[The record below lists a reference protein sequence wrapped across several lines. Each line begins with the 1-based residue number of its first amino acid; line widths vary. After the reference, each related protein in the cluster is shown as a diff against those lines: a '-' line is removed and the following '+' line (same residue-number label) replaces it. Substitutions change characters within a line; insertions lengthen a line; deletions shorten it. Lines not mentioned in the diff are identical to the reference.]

1 MWRRRVVSFHLSR
14 SLTLVLLVLRLRLL
28 LFLFLLSNL
37 NRYTIS
43 DNPAMPELGWLRC
56 IRFQV

>member
-1 MWRRRVVSFHLSR
+1 
-14 SLTLVLLVLRLRLL
+14 
-28 LFLFLLSNL
+28 L